1 MKRTYKT
8 IAVLSLT
15 ASLATIPITAYA
27 SQWQQDST
35 GWRIQSDDGTY
46 LTNQWYQNTDGK
58 WYYIGADSYM
68 LCNTYTPDGYF
79 VGLDG
84 AWIQQ
89 SNSVQNTQPQV
100 QPTQD
105 DSIMTE
111 EEFDRI
117 SREAGITGNGE
128 GKVDIIT
135 GEEELGGD
143 IDSADF
149 NWHQ

>member
-1 MKRTYKT
+1 MRKVIK
-8 IAVLSLT
+8 ILAVITLALT
-15 ASLATIPITAYA
+15 LALPITAYA

-35 GWRIQSDDGTY
+35 GWRVLQDDGIY

-58 WYYIGADSYM
+58 WYYIGADGYM

-89 SNSVQNTQPQV
+89 TQPQV

-105 DSIMTE
+105 DSMISE
-111 EEFDRI
+111 EEANRI
-117 SREAGITGNGE
+117 IEEVGIGKIGE

-135 GEEELGGD
+135 GEEEITLDKNGG
-143 IDSADF
+143 AY
-149 NWHQ
+149 NWH